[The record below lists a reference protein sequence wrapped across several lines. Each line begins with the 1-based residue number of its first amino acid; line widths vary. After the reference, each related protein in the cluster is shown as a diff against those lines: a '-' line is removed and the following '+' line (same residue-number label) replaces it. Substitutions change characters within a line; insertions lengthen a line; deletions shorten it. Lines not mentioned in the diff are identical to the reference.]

1 MIAAS
6 HFAVH
11 TYPTQVA
18 LSKGLNVYMAKP
30 PSVILITGCSSGI
43 GFALAE
49 AFHALGHVVYA
60 TARQVDANNSLAQN
74 GLRVLELDV
83 TDPHSIATA
92 VEAVRNGSGRLDML
106 INNAGYGQ
114 GGAVMDLTADVLRQQ
129 FETNV
134 IAPVQLARAFLP
146 LMLSQHQ
153 GRIVNIGSV
162 SGVVTTPFAGAY
174 CASKAALHALS
185 EAMRM
190 ELTPFGIDVITV
202 QPGKVIS
209 NVRERARER
218 VSLPADSLYK
228 PYIQHME
235 NRARFSEQGAMPA
248 NAFARQIIAALLAD
262 VAPFVIR
269 AGPLSVRMPL
279 LQCWLP
285 RRVFDKRLR
294 TLFGLKA
301 DTSFTTDPTP

>member
-1 MIAAS
+1 M
-6 HFAVH
+6 
-11 TYPTQVA
+11 QVA
-18 LSKGLNVYMAKP
+18 LYKGLIVSMAKP
-30 PSVILITGCSSGI
+30 SSVILITGCSSGI

-49 AFHALGHVVYA
+49 AFHARGHIVYA
-60 TARQVDANNSLAQN
+60 TARQLDSMNSLARN
-74 GLRVLELDV
+74 GLRVLALDV
-83 TDPHSIATA
+83 TDPQSVAAA
-92 VEAVRNGSGRLDML
+92 VQTVKQQSGRLDML

-114 GGAVMDLTADVLRQQ
+114 GGAVMDLSADVLRQQ

-134 IAPVQLARAFLP
+134 IAPVQLARAFMP
-146 LMLSQHQ
+146 LMLAQHK

-185 EAMRM
+185 DAMRM
-190 ELTPFGIDVITV
+190 ELTPFGIDVISV

-218 VSLPADSLYK
+218 VSLPADSLYV
-228 PYIQHME
+228 PYIEHME

-248 NAFARQIIAALLAD
+248 HAFARQIITALLAD

-269 AGPLSVRMPL
+269 AGPLSIRMPL
-279 LQCWLP
+279 LQSWLP
-285 RRVFDKRLR
+285 RRLFDKGIR
-294 TLFGLKA
+294 TLFGLHSKPPIKN
-301 DTSFTTDPTP
+301 DSSL